1 MICVP
6 FTDLVTAVAKTKG
19 TNIHVGAENVHFE
32 KSGAFT
38 GEISADMLTD
48 LGVEY
53 VVVGHSERRQYFAE
67 TDETVNKRAKAA
79 LAGGLKPI
87 ICVGESLTQRE
98 QGVTEELIRMQVKID
113 LNGVTADELKNVV
126 IAMTVSG
133 PSAPARPSPL
143 RPRLKSA
150 IDHPQG
156 GWRAVRR

>member
-1 MICVP
+1 
-6 FTDLVTAVAKTKG
+6 
-19 TNIHVGAENVHFE
+19 
-32 KSGAFT
+32 
-38 GEISADMLTD
+38 MLTD

-98 QGVTEELIRMQVKID
+98 QGVTEELIRMQVKIA

-126 IAMTVSG
+126 IAYEPIW
-133 PSAPARPSPL
+133 PSAPARPLPL
-143 RPRLKSA
+143 TRLRKSA
-150 IDHPQG
+150 QPSARWLASCTALTPPRH
-156 GWRAVRR
+156 